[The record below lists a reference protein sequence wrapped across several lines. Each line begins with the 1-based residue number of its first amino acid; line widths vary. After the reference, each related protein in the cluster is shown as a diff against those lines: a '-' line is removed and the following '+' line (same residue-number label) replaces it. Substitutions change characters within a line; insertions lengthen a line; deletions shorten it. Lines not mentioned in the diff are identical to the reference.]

1 MRIWFSNQI
10 PPPHLSRLQ
19 WEVAELFPFHW
30 FSSRLT
36 RAGNLLAFPV
46 AIRCLVNEQE
56 LDDMRKSLVVLCSY
70 VVLRTW
76 YRNRHESATT

>member
-1 MRIWFSNQI
+1 MYLVSNQI
-10 PPPHLSRLQ
+10 PPPHYIEDYNGRSRK
-19 WEVAELFPFHW
+19 LFRFHW